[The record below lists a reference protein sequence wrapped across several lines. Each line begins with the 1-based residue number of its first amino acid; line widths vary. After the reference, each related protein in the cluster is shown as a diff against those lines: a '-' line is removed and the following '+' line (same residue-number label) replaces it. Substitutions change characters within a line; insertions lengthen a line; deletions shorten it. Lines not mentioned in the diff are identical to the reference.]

1 MTTTSSENRSPDQK
15 REIKVQLDYYD
26 YAEGSCLIEFGRTKV
41 LCAATVEE
49 FIPPHLRGQGKGW
62 VTGEYNML
70 PKSSNERIRRERQ
83 KVGGRTFEIQRL
95 IGRALRSVV
104 KSEWL
109 GERTITLDCD
119 VIQADGG
126 TRTASI
132 TGAYI
137 ALVQAVHHLR
147 KKGKIS
153 DSFPFPIASYG
164 SAISAGIVKGE
175 AVLDLDY
182 KEDSTADADMN
193 FVMRDSGKMIEIQ
206 GTAEKEPF
214 SEEEFQKLL
223 ILGKKGCIELC
234 ELQKELLGPLA
245 WRKS

>member
-1 MTTTSSENRSPDQK
+1 MTNRSENRTPDQK

-49 FIPPHLRGQGKGW
+49 NVPHHLRGKGKGW

-70 PKSSNERIRRERQ
+70 PKSSSDRIRRERS
-83 KVGGRTFEIQRL
+83 KVGGRTQEIQRL

-104 KSEWL
+104 KTEWL

-119 VIQADGG
+119 VLQADGG

-132 TGAYI
+132 TGAFI
-137 ALVQAVHHLR
+137 AMIQAIHSLQKR
-147 KKGKIS
+147 GKIS
-153 DSFPFPIASYG
+153 DSFPFPVSNYV
-164 SAISAGIVKGE
+164 SAISAGIVKGTP
-175 AVLDLDY
+175 VLDIDY
-182 KEDSTADADMN
+182 KEDSNADTDMN
-193 FVMRDSGKMIEIQ
+193 FVMTEDGKMIEIQ

-214 SEEEFQKLL
+214 SEEEFGQLL
-223 ILGKKGCIELC
+223 SLGKKGCQELC
-234 ELQKELLGPLA
+234 MLQKELIGPLE
-245 WRKS
+245 WKKS